1 VLYFGIVLHNT
12 GELIAVVTKVGY
24 FGEERK
30 RFCGLIVWSMLET
43 NKVGNVLNLL
53 EEVEPDGF
61 VGAVELIL
69 DLLAVYGVTEDDPL
83 GSGALLVVGTAEG
96 VILLIKLLNFRY
108 DYQFLPCPYP
118 LPAEANQPLYR
129 IELQLAPKII
139 SVYLH
144 QHFGYYLLLHWP
156 QSSAQSNALLAQ
168 TIVICWRGRFGGW
181 YSTVGEV

>member
-108 DYQFLPCPYP
+108 DYQFLP
-118 LPAEANQPLYR
+118 
-129 IELQLAPKII
+129 
-139 SVYLH
+139 
-144 QHFGYYLLLHWP
+144 
-156 QSSAQSNALLAQ
+156 
-168 TIVICWRGRFGGW
+168 
-181 YSTVGEV
+181 